1 MPRCKSCGATESA
14 VEWGRYPRNGR
25 LKVLCPP
32 CDAEFQTRR
41 QRTEAAKAEGYL
53 SWGNTPAYKRMQREA
68 EARALGR
75 EIPPYVPQSERNFRG
90 RLRKAER
97 LADRIRAR
105 WAAAWLSPFQIS
117 RRELYQQDQEFRDQV
132 KASWRDRYRRRRDHE
147 VSRTRAYK
155 LANPERVLTYHQ
167 TRRERIHEGSD
178 GTATDQAIA
187 RLKRDSTHCAYCGEI
202 LARKQTDHMI
212 PLVLGGEHSMRNI
225 VIVCPDCNARK
236 ATLSYPEWIERVA
249 PEHRA
254 RVVALYQARYRAE
267 AA

>member
-1 MPRCKSCGATESA
+1 MPRCKSCGATDSTT
-14 VEWGRYPRNGR
+14 EWGRYARNGR
-25 LKVLCPP
+25 LKVLCPA
-32 CDAEFQTRR
+32 CDGEYQTRR
-41 QRTEAAKAEGYL
+41 QRTEAAKAEGYRY
-53 SWGNTPAYKRMQREA
+53 WGNTPEYKRMQREA
-68 EARALGR
+68 EARTLGR

-90 RLRKAER
+90 RLRKVER

-117 RRELYQQDQEFRDQV
+117 RGELYRQDAEFREQER
-132 KASWRDRYRRRRDHE
+132 ASWRDRYQRRRESE

-155 LANPERVLTYHQ
+155 LAHPDRVMTHHQ
-167 TRRERIHEGSD
+167 TRRERIDKSSD
-178 GTATDQAIA
+178 GTATDQTIA
-187 RLKRDSTHCAYCGEI
+187 RLKRQSTHCAYCGEI
-202 LARKQTDHMI
+202 LTRKQTDHMI

-225 VIVCPDCNARK
+225 AIVCPDCNARK
-236 ATLSYPEWIERVA
+236 ARLSYPEWIERVA